1 MAWLNTIS
9 EDGTIVE
16 SKKYLSENISVV
28 WGCAKNWIRT
38 RVVTVTRYVGLTKD
52 AAEAQAAI
60 DAATTNCTE
69 AHTEATGGGS
79 YAAVSTYDVRGEWT
93 EVTPPASPVPGAQP
107 HKQRRK

>member
-1 MAWLNTIS
+1 MAWLTTIS

-28 WGCAKNWIRT
+28 WGGAKNWVRT
-38 RVVTVTRYVGLTKD
+38 RVVTVTRYVGLTLA
-52 AAEAQAAI
+52 AAEAQAAT
-60 DAATTNCTE
+60 DAATTNCTD

-93 EVTPPASPVPGAQP
+93 EVTPPEVQAP
-107 HKQRRK
+107 K